1 MTYSQSEPL
10 VTGALLSG
18 MLHSMNDLGGMGS
31 RLLSKYGVDH
41 IQLDEWY
48 MYIFTCMPSNV
59 RLDVCVFIFN
69 YLYLDL

>member
-1 MTYSQSEPL
+1 MMTYSQTEPL

-31 RLLSKYGVDH
+31 RLLSQYGVDH

-48 MYIFTCMPSNV
+48 SRELQHKCF
-59 RLDVCVFIFN
+59 
-69 YLYLDL
+69 